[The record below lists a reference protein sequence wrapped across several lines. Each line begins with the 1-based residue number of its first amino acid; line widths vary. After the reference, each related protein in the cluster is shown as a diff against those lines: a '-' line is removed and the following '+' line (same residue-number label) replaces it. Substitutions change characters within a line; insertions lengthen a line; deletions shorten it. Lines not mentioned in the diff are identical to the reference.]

1 MACWAKRVRLA
12 CSRWASGQ
20 GFLAPQPFF
29 QCGLGGGGAGHHAAQ
44 EGQGGPVADAA
55 PPAGEG
61 VAAADQFPAELV
73 DLPEEGGVGGG
84 EVVGFLHGDALREG
98 GVGAEPA
105 GDVAAAALDD
115 VTGQGLVRRFAQGVE
130 VQGGEVGVEEGQEGA
145 EGLLHAAVGGGG
157 EEEEVTVGVAG
168 QVAQELVALLLGGA
182 VAGGLGG
189 AVGLVHDDEL
199 GAVEEE
205 VGPMPLGLGVVNA
218 DDDVG
223 VVLKDAAVGRG
234 LPLQGADGAGADDDG
249 GEVELF
255 RQFLLPLV
263 AEVRGAEDGDA
274 ADFAAGQEFAGDEE
288 GLNGLAD
295 ADVIGDEEADGV
307 EAEGHEEGDELVGA
321 GADGDAAQGAE
332 GAGAVPEG
340 EAGGVPE
347 EFGGEGVGGVV
358 GGGEGELGGGQ
369 FLHAP
374 PDQGEVDP
382 ADLGLV
388 AGEGAQQSDVGVRG
402 WDQDPLPPPCAD
414 DGADGERGGYGG
426 GGWHGT

>member
-1 MACWAKRVRLA
+1 M
-12 CSRWASGQ
+12 
-20 GFLAPQPFF
+20 
-29 QCGLGGGGAGHHAAQ
+29 
-44 EGQGGPVADAA
+44 
-55 PPAGEG
+55 
-61 VAAADQFPAELV
+61 
-73 DLPEEGGVGGG
+73 
-84 EVVGFLHGDALREG
+84 
-98 GVGAEPA
+98 
-105 GDVAAAALDD
+105 
-115 VTGQGLVRRFAQGVE
+115 
-130 VQGGEVGVEEGQEGA
+130 
-145 EGLLHAAVGGGG
+145 
-157 EEEEVTVGVAG
+157 GVAG

-189 AVGLVHDDEL
+189 AVGLVHDDEF

-205 VGPMPLGLGVVNA
+205 VVPIAVGLGVVNA

-249 GEVELF
+249 GEVELL

-369 FLHAP
+369 FLHAAA
-374 PDQGEVDP
+374 DQGEVDP
-382 ADLGLV
+382 ADLGLT
-388 AGEGAQQSDVGVRG
+388 AGEGAQQGDVGVWG
-402 WDQDPLPPPCAD
+402 GDPDPLPPPRPD
-414 DGADGERGGYGG
+414 DGADGERVGYGG